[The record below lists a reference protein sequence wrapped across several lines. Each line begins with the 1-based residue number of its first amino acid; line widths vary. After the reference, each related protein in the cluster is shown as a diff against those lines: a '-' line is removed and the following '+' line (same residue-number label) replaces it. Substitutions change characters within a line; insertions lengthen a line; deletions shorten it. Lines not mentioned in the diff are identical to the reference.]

1 MNTMDNFNEMI
12 EQARERNACDSKC
25 QFRKKADELKKQYLQ
40 SEENVQTAPEKAE
53 EAKREY
59 YTFIDGDSGYKNELK
74 KEYQQKAELIT
85 DEYTEIFNKEK
96 KNISSN
102 LIAYSSNY
110 NSVQNLIELYLKL
123 EKENRGLKKN
133 LKSNSSSIL
142 TNERK
147 SYYEDEGLNL
157 LKLYYKILIGIYIL
171 TIFAYLIG
179 IIGFKS
185 DLDYTKKIVFFI
197 ILIILPFISSYA
209 LAYIIDVIYTVYYNL
224 PKNVHLHLV

>member
-1 MNTMDNFNEMI
+1 
-12 EQARERNACDSKC
+12 
-25 QFRKKADELKKQYLQ
+25 
-40 SEENVQTAPEKAE
+40 
-53 EAKREY
+53 
-59 YTFIDGDSGYKNELK
+59 LK

-102 LIAYSSNY
+102 LIAYSSTY

-123 EKENRGLKKN
+123 EKENRELKKN

-147 SYYEDEGLNL
+147 SYYEDEGLDL
-157 LKLYYKILIGIYIL
+157 LKLYYKILIGIYVL

-224 PKNVHLHLV
+224 PKNVHLNLV